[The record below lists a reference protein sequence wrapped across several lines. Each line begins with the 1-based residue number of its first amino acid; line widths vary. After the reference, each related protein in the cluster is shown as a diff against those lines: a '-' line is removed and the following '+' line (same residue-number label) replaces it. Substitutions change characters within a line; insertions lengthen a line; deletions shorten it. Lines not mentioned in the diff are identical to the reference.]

1 MRFAQKAVI
10 ILILALPVATTVGA
24 TGIDLHRLWDSRCV
38 ECHGHAGEF
47 ARAFLTVSGNEL
59 QGKHHVH
66 DLRRFMHNHYLADSE
81 VDAVYDMLL
90 AQAGTQ
96 DRFRN
101 ECSSCHESAATLVRK
116 SLIFHDGVL
125 GNRDSGRTVRSFLE
139 HHRGLTPSDVDFY
152 VTLLNRVAS
161 EIYRP

>member
-1 MRFAQKAVI
+1 MRLGQKAVI
-10 ILILALPVATTVGA
+10 ILFLAMSVATTVGA

-47 ARAFLTVSGNEL
+47 ARAFLTVSRTEL

-66 DLRRFMHNHYLADSE
+66 DLRRFMHNHYLMDSE
-81 VDAVYDMLL
+81 VDAVYDMLF

-96 DRFRN
+96 SRFKE
-101 ECSSCHESAATLVRK
+101 ECSSCHGSAATLVRK
-116 SLIFHDGVL
+116 SLIFHNGVL
-125 GNRDSGRTVRSFLE
+125 SNRDSGRTVRSFLE
-139 HHRGLTPSDVDFY
+139 HHRGLTPADADFY
-152 VTLLNRVAS
+152 TSLLVRVAT